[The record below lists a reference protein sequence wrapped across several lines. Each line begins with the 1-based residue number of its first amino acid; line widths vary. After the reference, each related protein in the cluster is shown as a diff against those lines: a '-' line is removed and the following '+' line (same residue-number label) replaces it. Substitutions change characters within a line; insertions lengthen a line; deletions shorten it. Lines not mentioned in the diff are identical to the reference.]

1 MNIEYNYQRHPHRY
15 RISQTFD
22 FVLWGCMITLAFLV
36 GFAIIPWWV
45 FLIVIA
51 PYFLKLNVS
60 RSWAVTSSVEIS
72 EKKAKEYLGKLKKDE
87 SPI

>member
-1 MNIEYNYQRHPHRY
+1 MNIEYNYQKHPHRY
-15 RISQTFD
+15 HISQTFD
-22 FVLWGCMITLAFLV
+22 FVLWGSLIALALLV

-51 PYFLKLNVS
+51 PYFLNLS
-60 RSWAVTSSVEIS
+60 IYRSWTVSSTFEMS
-72 EKKAKEYLGKLKKDE
+72 DKEAKKKLRELKKDK